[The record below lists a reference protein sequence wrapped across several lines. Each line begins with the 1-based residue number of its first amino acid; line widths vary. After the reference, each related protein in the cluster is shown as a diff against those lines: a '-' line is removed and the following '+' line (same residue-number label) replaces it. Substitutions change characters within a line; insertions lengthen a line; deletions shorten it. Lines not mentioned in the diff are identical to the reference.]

1 MQRKLLAM
9 TTICALV
16 LSGCG
21 VYGNKEFS
29 FFGNGRVNIAGANQM
44 LDPNI
49 ETFDDKH
56 LITILNP
63 DDPKLVAGQ
72 PLTVEDVERAFQQAN
87 KINPPE
93 QHRNEV
99 QERLIL
105 SSQQTCNFY
114 KDYLRR
120 VDAYKGFTLGSLT
133 TALGAAAAIVTGAG
147 AARALGGAAGI
158 TSGISAEFDQAFFK
172 SIAIHVITPGIDSRR
187 DRVLKQIREQEQ
199 SKPIG
204 RYNIQAAVRDALV
217 YHNQCTLNAGLEEA
231 AESIKEVRDPGLR
244 TALAAI
250 SQIQQLQ
257 GPVQTLGASAAV
269 GGPLPDNEMPSSA
282 LAEASQLVE
291 TEANRISARITALEG
306 TAELKDKIAP
316 IKETV
321 KTQKSETLTS
331 LDAEGQKVTAVTD
344 ELSKK
349 NAALALASNDRTQS
363 LLTDEIVAQRMTAKA
378 LSKKLRS
385 IAQNFKAFVQQQ
397 EGKLDELVATT
408 KAKAAQPNPA
418 K

>member
-63 DDPKLVAGQ
+63 DDPKLLVGQ
-72 PLTVEDVERAFQQAN
+72 ALTVKDVERAFQQAN

-172 SIAIHVITPGIDSRR
+172 SIALHVITPGIDSRR

-199 SKPIG
+199 SKPISQ
-204 RYNIQAAVRDALV
+204 YNVQAAVRDALV

-231 AESIKEVRDPGLR
+231 AESIKEERDPGLK

-250 SQIQQLQ
+250 TQIQLLQLS
-257 GPVQTLGASAAV
+257 VQTLGASAAV
-269 GGPLPDNEMPSSA
+269 GGPLPDNETPTVA
-282 LAEASQLVE
+282 LEEARQLVDAEAK
-291 TEANRISARITALEG
+291 RISATITGLESM
-306 TAELKDKIAP
+306 AELKDKIVP
-316 IKETV
+316 IKATVETR
-321 KTQKSETLTS
+321 KAETLAS
-331 LDAEGQKVTAVTD
+331 LDGEKNNVTAVTD
-344 ELSKK
+344 ELTKK
-349 NAALALASNDRTQS
+349 SAARALASDDRSRS
-363 LLTDEIVAQRMTAKA
+363 LLAEDIVTLKMRAKN
-378 LSKKLRS
+378 LSKNLRS
-385 IAQNFKAFVQQQ
+385 IAQNFKAFIQQQ
-397 EGKLDELVATT
+397 QATLDGLVATT
-408 KAKAAQPNPA
+408 KAKVTQPTPS